1 MPGVEK
7 LDSRQAYANEWMT
20 VREDTV
26 RRADGSTGVYAVVE
40 TADIAVVVPSDGDRL
55 HLVEQYRHP
64 VAGRRWELPSGSED
78 PGDVDPE
85 AVAARE
91 LLEETGLVAGCL
103 APLGTLEI
111 TPSTMTQR
119 CRVFL
124 ATDLTQGP
132 PRRDPEEQDMR
143 SAWFTRAEVERMIG
157 DGTITDAKTIAAYG
171 LLLVR
176 GARPRR

>member
-1 MPGVEK
+1 MPDVET
-7 LDSRQAYANEWMT
+7 LDSRQAYANAWMT

-78 PGDVDPE
+78 PSRDDDPA

-91 LLEETGLVAGCL
+91 LREETGLVAGRL
-103 APLGTLEI
+103 VPLGTLEI

-124 ATDLTQGP
+124 ATGLAPGP
-132 PRRDPEEQDMR
+132 TWRDPEEHDMR
-143 SAWFTRAEVERMIG
+143 SAWFTRAEVERMID

-176 GARPRR
+176 GARS